1 MGVTPAMVESHASI
15 AYPVQNFSY
24 EPANREQKR
33 GKESKRERKRGR
45 ERQPG
50 REIVKRPE
58 ARRNEPSSSVAT
70 PAFFRDEAN
79 FSSG

>member
-1 MGVTPAMVESHASI
+1 MVELHASI

-33 GKESKRERKRGR
+33 EKRVKERERGR